1 MFVPSL
7 SWQNALFLCKN
18 GSNMPFFAGTRTHLI
33 GSKWPTG
40 CDARR
45 SSLVILS
52 ASFPLMFGPRDCLG
66 KSMGFS
72 IRKAESVVCSE
83 AFFSFFSFFS
93 IRWLEYMRWCVSGC
107 HSASHFF
114 LYTISFS
121 LAGGH
126 HGAAAGRG
134 GRAARNVA
142 HRGTHES
149 EPVLAQDFRCVVI
162 CNTKTRNFAKTGF
175 GQAPDDFT
183 KKGVCSM
190 LSVSSWPIAR

>member
-1 MFVPSL
+1 MS
-7 SWQNALFLCKN
+7 
-18 GSNMPFFAGTRTHLI
+18 FFAGRRTHSI

-40 CDARR
+40 YDAR
-45 SSLVILS
+45 SSLVFLS
-52 ASFPLMFGPRDCLG
+52 AFPLMFGPRDCLG

-72 IRKAESVVCSE
+72 IRKAESVVCSK
-83 AFFSFFSFFS
+83 AFFSFFS
-93 IRWLEYMRWCVSGC
+93 IRWLKIYAVVCVWLSFC
-107 HSASHFF
+107 VA
-114 LYTISFS
+114 FS

-162 CNTKTRNFAKTGF
+162 CNTKTRTFAKTGF